1 MKREHLQNKPT
12 WKTMSRV
19 HLKIS
24 VHISGLKLR
33 HEITCV
39 PCIWF
44 LHLTGEYGM
53 VLVIAH
59 LRPSA
64 AKMQLAAPCALST
77 PSKKTAAGLAEPFKG
92 QPAGWS
98 FPRAENLRV
107 DVQFSM
113 TPSGG
118 WAMGVCRRQDQLI
131 SCPPESRKQCSHA
144 AVVKG

>member
-1 MKREHLQNKPT
+1 
-12 WKTMSRV
+12 MSLV
-19 HLKIS
+19 QLEIS
-24 VHISGLKLR
+24 IHVSGLKLSR
-33 HEITCV
+33 EITSV

-64 AKMQLAAPCALST
+64 AHKMQLAAPCALST
-77 PSKKTAAGLAEPFKG
+77 PSKKTAAGLAQPFKG

-118 WAMGVCRRQDQLI
+118 WVGDGSLQEAGSADFLT
-131 SCPPESRKQCSHA
+131 P
-144 AVVKG
+144 